1 MYEHQFR
8 HGLVVR
14 IAGSHPAGPGSI
26 PGAGTYTF
34 YKQAIW
40 ISNVKQ
46 IVGAC
51 KLCLIETSR
60 ILHFWALNPLAIC
73 FYSHT
78 KKWYYIVPSCKSSS
92 FCSVN
97 LKPLWQGHGL
107 ENLHMELT
115 YVECS
120 LVIYLHLNL
129 HPKSTS
135 YLTIPTVE
143 YRYHKPFTIHLP
155 SMYKYFNN
163 NFLKKLTYLKYS

>member
-1 MYEHQFR
+1 MCHCLNINSGMVQWLGQLALTQQARVRFPVPEHVLFINKPLEFNMSSKQ
-8 HGLVVR
+8 GLTNCVLQK
-14 IAGSHPAGPGSI
+14 
-26 PGAGTYTF
+26 YQEYFTF
-34 YKQAIW
+34 
-40 ISNVKQ
+40 
-46 IVGAC
+46 
-51 KLCLIETSR
+51 E
-60 ILHFWALNPLAIC
+60 LNPLAIC

-78 KKWYYIVPSCKSSS
+78 KKQYYIVPSCKSSS

-129 HPKSTS
+129 HPKSTT

-143 YRYHKPFTIHLP
+143 YR
-155 SMYKYFNN
+155 
-163 NFLKKLTYLKYS
+163 